1 MITSD
6 LSFLTEISFNDISI
20 RTEIFNEV
28 KAVGLLSSPSYLI
41 SGERMLHVETVRV
54 GGLII
59 TEVGGG
65 GAVRPTLYRGY
76 LDLRS
81 GLEIRPLDWSVQ

>member
-1 MITSD
+1 
-6 LSFLTEISFNDISI
+6 
-20 RTEIFNEV
+20 
-28 KAVGLLSSPSYLI
+28 
-41 SGERMLHVETVRV
+41 MLHVETVKA

-81 GLEIRPLDWSVQ
+81 VLEIRPLDWSVQ

>member
-1 MITSD
+1 
-6 LSFLTEISFNDISI
+6 
-20 RTEIFNEV
+20 
-28 KAVGLLSSPSYLI
+28 
-41 SGERMLHVETVRV
+41 MLHVETVRA

-65 GAVRPTLYRGY
+65 GGAVRPALYRGY

-81 GLEIRPLDWSVQ
+81 GLEIRPLDHWTVQ